1 MERAFIIEKESKYYR
16 MLNIYEQ
23 YMNEQIKVVNDFF
36 NKKGIESTEYYMG
49 GNGRCNA
56 PFYHWEKEEI
66 YLYIIPTDND
76 LTNFKTSF
84 NKPLENGLRKL
95 RKNSELLK
103 EFQQICIDEQIII
116 NIIEP
121 NLRDYFQS
129 LGYKGYHQTRFI
141 KNNNL
146 YLLVESDYLDKKEI
160 PKNFIEIKL
169 SEFYKIKESLE
180 A

>member
-36 NKKGIESTEYYMG
+36 NKKGIESTEYHMG

-84 NKPLENGLRKL
+84 NKPLQNGLRKL
-95 RKNSELLK
+95 RKNSKLLK
-103 EFQQICIDEQIII
+103 EFQQICTDEHIII
-116 NIIEP
+116 NITEP

-129 LGYKGYHQTRFI
+129 LGFNGYHQTRFI

-146 YLLVESDYLDKKEI
+146 YLLVESHYLDKKEI

>member
-23 YMNEQIKVVNDFF
+23 YMDERNKVVKDFF
-36 NKKGIESTEYYMG
+36 NKKGIESTEYHMG

-84 NKPLENGLRKL
+84 NKPLQNGLRKL
-95 RKNSELLK
+95 RKNSKLLK

-116 NIIEP
+116 NITEP

-129 LGYKGYHQTRFI
+129 LGFNGYHQTRFI

>member
-16 MLNIYEQ
+16 RLNICEQ
-23 YMNEQIKVVNDFF
+23 YMDKQNKVVSDFF
-36 NKKGIESTEYYMG
+36 NKKGIESTEYYME
-49 GNGRCNA
+49 GNGRCNT

-66 YLYIIPTDND
+66 CLYIIPTVND

-84 NKPLENGLRKL
+84 NKPLQNGLRKL
-95 RKNSELLK
+95 RKNSKLLK